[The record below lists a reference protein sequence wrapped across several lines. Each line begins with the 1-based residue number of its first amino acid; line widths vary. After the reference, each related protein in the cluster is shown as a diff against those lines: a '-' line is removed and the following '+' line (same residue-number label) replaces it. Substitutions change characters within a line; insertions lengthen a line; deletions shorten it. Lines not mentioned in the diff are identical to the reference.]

1 MTCETKITF
10 DSAQWKSVSREAID
24 ICMQLLMK
32 KPEERL
38 TIDKLLAHPWFKKLS
53 LQFMNDLLTK
63 DSI

>member
-24 ICMQLLMK
+24 ICTQLLTK

-53 LQFMNDLLTK
+53 P
-63 DSI
+63 